1 MPPTAQD
8 VYNEIIQAL
17 SPTERLRLATL
28 ILNELV
34 QQNSPTIDQSD
45 TGLNRIKQM
54 SLIFHCSMY
63 VKTVLAELDDLLTLQ
78 IAH

>member
-17 SPTERLRLATL
+17 SPTERLHLAAL

-34 QQNSPTIDQSD
+34 QHNSRAIEQSD
-45 TGLNRIKQM
+45 NWTEQDQAEVIDF
-54 SLIFHCSMY
+54 SLQYAASAFPDEEA
-63 VKTVLAELDDLLTLQ
+63 V
-78 IAH
+78 